1 MLWVPEWTSTPGA
14 RRVFTCQVE
23 PGRLQVGH
31 NGNHAPLKYCQA
43 RERGSELVCLKFLW
57 QHILMSVACCFMPYP
72 SQNLVCLGKGG
83 LKLHHKFRL
92 NQFKHTFGKIK
103 EYTYVFKNLQIPI
116 ICAVGENIERIRWVS
131 FLLCTRQIFGRLDWY
146 LGKKRKELTYIEIK
160 VVLKILTQSAF
171 LIKLRVNKS
180 KRFTVL

>member
-116 ICAVGENIERIRWVS
+116 ICAVGEKHWKDKVSVIPPLHQTNFWKIR
-131 FLLCTRQIFGRLDWY
+131 LIFGQKTERTNLYWN
-146 LGKKRKELTYIEIK
+146 
-160 VVLKILTQSAF
+160 QSCVENINSISF
-171 LIKLRVNKS
+171 S
-180 KRFTVL
+180 D